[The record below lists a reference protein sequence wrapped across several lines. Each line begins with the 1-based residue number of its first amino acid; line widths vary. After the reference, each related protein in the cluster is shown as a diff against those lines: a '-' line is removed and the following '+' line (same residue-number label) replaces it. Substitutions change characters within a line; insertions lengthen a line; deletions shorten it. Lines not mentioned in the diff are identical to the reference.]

1 MTRILYKR
9 FRCLFCTNFPL
20 IIFEL
25 YLLFNEMQ
33 CIWSK
38 FKLKYVLANY
48 RVCNTII
55 WIIFIQ
61 RLLQIVIFCIVNSK
75 EINLSNQF
83 LIFAITL
90 IFGIC
95 KIYISRGFLAAM
107 EEEDYEFYIGE
118 NARAGSV
125 YISEINCS

>member
-1 MTRILYKR
+1 MTRILFKR
-9 FRCLFCTNFPL
+9 FRCLFCSNLPL
-20 IIFEL
+20 IIVEL
-25 YLLFNEMQ
+25 YLLFNELQ

-38 FKLKYVLANY
+38 FKLKYVLTNY

-61 RLLQIVIFCIVNSK
+61 RILQIIIFGIVNPK
-75 EINLSNQF
+75 EINVSNQIKI
-83 LIFAITL
+83 LVITL
-90 IFGIC
+90 VFGIC

-118 NARAGSV
+118 NARAESV

>member
-1 MTRILYKR
+1 MTRILFKR
-9 FRCLFCTNFPL
+9 FRCLFCSNLPL

-33 CIWSK
+33 CIFSK

-61 RLLQIVIFCIVNSK
+61 RLLQIVIFCVVNPY
-75 EINLSNQF
+75 EINLTDQF
-83 LIFAITL
+83 VILTVTL
-90 IFGIC
+90 IFGTC
-95 KIYISRGFLAAM
+95 KIYISRGFLTAM

-118 NARAGSV
+118 NARAESV